1 MDGNTNKRRGRD
13 MTSEIA
19 NFVVNNGF
27 AIFVGVY
34 MLTTQNKV
42 LQDNTKAINELIV
55 IVKDIKEVR

>member
-1 MDGNTNKRRGRD
+1 M

-55 IVKDIKEVR
+55 IVKDLKLKDVG